1 MYVCVDISFIS
12 LYVLH
17 QFMDSADEELRKDV
31 KEVSLQRIQALLQL
45 AVQTSTLASDPHRED
60 LTCSLA
66 SHNLIQH
73 LHLIQVRFYLR

>member
-1 MYVCVDISFIS
+1 MSVYIN
-12 LYVLH
+12 
-17 QFMDSADEELRKDV
+17 QFMDSAEEELRKDV

-73 LHLIQVRFYLR
+73 LHLIQVRYFLR